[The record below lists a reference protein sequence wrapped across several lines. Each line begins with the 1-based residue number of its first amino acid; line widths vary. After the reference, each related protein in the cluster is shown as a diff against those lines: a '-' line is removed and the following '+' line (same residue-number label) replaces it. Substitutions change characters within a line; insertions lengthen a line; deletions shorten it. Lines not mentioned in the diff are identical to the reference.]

1 MTDVAYEILAD
12 LVKEYAVQQT
22 IKRNNAWETW
32 YRYDAGNMN
41 SFIARA
47 FVALVGAGMA
57 EWTTEKC
64 IKFIE
69 VTK

>member
-22 IKRNNAWETW
+22 RKHNNAWETW
-32 YRYDAGNMN
+32 YRFEGNMDGAM
-41 SFIARA
+41 ARA

>member
-12 LVKEYAVQQT
+12 LVKDYAVQVMR
-22 IKRNNAWETW
+22 KHNNEWVTW
-32 YRYDAGNMN
+32 YRFEGNMDG
-41 SFIARA
+41 IMARA
-47 FVALVGAGMA
+47 FALLVGVGMA

>member
-12 LVKEYAVQQT
+12 LVKDYAVQVT
-22 IKRNNAWETW
+22 RKHNNEWVTW
-32 YRYDAGNMN
+32 YRLEGNMDGAM
-41 SFIARA
+41 ARA
-47 FVALVGAGMA
+47 FALLVGVGMA

-69 VTK
+69 VTQ

>member
-22 IKRNNAWETW
+22 RTRNNAWETW
-32 YRYDAGNMN
+32 YRFEGNMDGAM
-41 SFIARA
+41 ARA

-57 EWTTEKC
+57 EWTTEEC

>member
-12 LVKEYAVQQT
+12 FVKEYAVQQHT
-22 IKRNNAWETW
+22 RTRNNEWVTW
-32 YRYDAGNMN
+32 YRLEGNMDG
-41 SFIARA
+41 IMARA
-47 FVALVGAGMA
+47 FALLVGVGMA

>member
-12 LVKEYAVQQT
+12 LVKEYAVQLT
-22 IKRNNAWETW
+22 IKHNNEWVTW
-32 YRYDAGNMN
+32 YRFEGNMDG
-41 SFIARA
+41 IMARA
-47 FVALVGAGMA
+47 FALLVGVGMA